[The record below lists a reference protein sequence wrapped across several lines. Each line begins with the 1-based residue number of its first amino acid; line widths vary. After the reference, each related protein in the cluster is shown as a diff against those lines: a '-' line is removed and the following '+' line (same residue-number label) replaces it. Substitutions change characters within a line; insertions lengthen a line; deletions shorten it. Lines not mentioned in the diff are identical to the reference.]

1 MVRKNQSKVQSRE
14 LKVSLWALLL
24 LTLSSQLLTSLL
36 AQQTPG
42 PTFRVNS
49 KAVQGVGPGDYSY
62 GQTVDLYVSPT
73 GSDTTGNGTLGNPYQ
88 TIARALKDI
97 PVFVSHHYI
106 IHLAAGTY
114 REEVL
119 LENRYFGAAAR
130 STFQHGSIEIQGDPA
145 SPDSYV
151 ISGADAGAPTVA
163 VRDYVVSASFAHF
176 ILNGVSLQYGKK
188 FGLFQ
193 TGGVGVLHSCTVRNF
208 TAETSSTAVGV
219 RLFGVLELRGDNT
232 ISDAVYGL
240 VIQHFAS
247 VFSLNP
253 VEGLNPRD
261 YLNTGWPDSQT
272 FTLTGITG
280 SGIDLYD
287 NASYEVSNTTSI
299 SATGGL
305 ATPGIEVEDY
315 STYDSENTTISGFT
329 TGILADVFGRV
340 EINQGTISNATT
352 GMKVHFQSGVD
363 FLSAEPVFSNVT
375 TSYDIQRLSFV
386 TTPTQ
391 RLFDGAL
398 ESIGAISLAAG
409 GANQN
414 ITLTPSGTGF
424 TIVNGRTAVGGE
436 TSPAY
441 KLHVRS
447 ETNPYLGAL
456 GLDGT
461 VNPSSKYGEADVFLN
476 IRNPNASPARK
487 ELFSLSGEGFYSD
500 GGILTDYDFFIWDYV
515 ANTMRLFIGSNGKVE
530 IKKAI
535 FSAVNSVAFSATP
548 TFDADLG
555 NTQKITLAG
564 NVTSSTLSNASA
576 GEQIHFIVCQDAPG
590 SRAFVWPSN
599 VKGGMTVGGTS
610 STCSAQ
616 SFIFDGTNAYAVS
629 PGVTN
634 M

>member
-1 MVRKNQSKVQSRE
+1 MVNKKGVGSQDSGVRI
-14 LKVSLWALLL
+14 LWPLFLL
-24 LTLSSQLLTSLL
+24 LTSVFCLLTS
-36 AQQTPG
+36 ASGQQTPG
-42 PTFRVNS
+42 PIFRANS
-49 KAVQGVGPGDYSY
+49 KAVQGVGPGDYGY
-62 GQTVDLYVSPT
+62 GQTIDLYVSPT
-73 GSDTTGNGTLGNPYQ
+73 GSDTTGNGTVGNPYQ
-88 TIARALKDI
+88 TIARAMKDI
-97 PVFVSHHYI
+97 PVFVSHHYV

-145 SPDSYV
+145 NPDSYV
-151 ISGADAGAPTVA
+151 ISGADAGAPTVP

-176 ILNGVSLQYGKK
+176 ILNGVSLQYAKK

-193 TGGVGVLHSCTVRNF
+193 TGGAGVLYSCTVRNF
-208 TAETSSTAVGV
+208 TAETSSTAIGV

-247 VFSLNP
+247 VFSLHP

-261 YLNTGWPDSQT
+261 YLNTGWPASQT

-287 NASYEVSNTTSI
+287 NASYEVSNATSI

-352 GMKVHFQSGVD
+352 GMRVYFQSRVD

-398 ESIGAISLAAG
+398 ESIGAISLTAG

-424 TIVNGRTAVGGE
+424 TIVNGRIAVGGE

-441 KLHVRS
+441 KLHVRN
-447 ETNPYLGAL
+447 EMNPYVGAL

-461 VNPSSKYGEADVFLN
+461 VNPLNDYGEADVFLN
-476 IRNPNASPARK
+476 IHNPDASPARK
-487 ELFSLSGEGFYSD
+487 ELFSLSAEGYYSD
-500 GGILTDYDFFIWDYV
+500 AGVLTNYDFFVWDYV

-548 TFDADLG
+548 AFDADLG
-555 NTQKITLAG
+555 NTQKITLTG

-576 GEQIHFIVCQDAPG
+576 GQQINFMICQDG
-590 SRAFVWPSN
+590 SGSHTFAWPSN
-599 VKGGMTVGGTS
+599 VKGGMTVGATP

-616 SFIFDGTNAYAVS
+616 TFIFDGTNAYALS